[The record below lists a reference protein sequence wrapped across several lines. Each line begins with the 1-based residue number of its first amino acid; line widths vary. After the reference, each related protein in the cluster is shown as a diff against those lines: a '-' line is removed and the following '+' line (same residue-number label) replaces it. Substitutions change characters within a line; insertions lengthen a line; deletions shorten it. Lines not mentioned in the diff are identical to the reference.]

1 MKSIY
6 LFKSQPFNITNLPQF
21 CFMFSCPDLYRDS
34 CVPIF
39 KNGQMAME
47 IGQFANSI
55 DTKNF
60 RGIEWSGQTN
70 KLNQL
75 VDFVDQGH
83 TLCFATD
90 LAEQLDFLKF
100 YFKNKILT
108 VSVSYNSNSYDQI
121 LTWFVKRHIHLQN
134 TQQLPT
140 TEWDRELRNQQ
151 IDLIDHYKQEFD
163 QQQLVPKSIQP
174 TGEYDIPVVDL
185 FHRDNFFQHLKNIEG
200 QPSTQAFEYYDRWY
214 SANI

>member
-1 MKSIY
+1 
-6 LFKSQPFNITNLPQF
+6 
-21 CFMFSCPDLYRDS
+21 
-34 CVPIF
+34 
-39 KNGQMAME
+39 MAME

-108 VSVSYNSNSYDQI
+108 VSVSYNSDSYDQI

-174 TGEYDIPVVDL
+174 TGEYDIPVVDF
-185 FHRDNFFQHLKNIEG
+185 FHRDNFFQHLKKIEG

-214 SANI
+214 FANI